1 MSTTTV
7 ERAEA
12 AGIATKP
19 RSGTN
24 VVQEGDMWP
33 WWVSTPPRL
42 EGNPKPAWEHYD
54 EAANFDDGDRL
65 ARFAH
70 KVEAPFFGWQW
81 DAARKIMAKRPD
93 GLFAHPD
100 VCLIIPRQNGK
111 TQLIALRIIYGLFFL
126 GEKIVYSA
134 QRWKTV
140 EDVYDRIVE
149 IITRRPSLLRR
160 LKPMPGCPDGYS
172 KSGDHGEIYT
182 ENGGSL
188 DMGPRTKAVG
198 RGQTKIDLAIFDEAY
213 DVKATLVGGL
223 TGAQAHSKNKQTI
236 FISTAAVES
245 EHPDCGTLAG
255 MRRNGLKKEPD
266 LYAAEWCAPPTF
278 ANNDP
283 DAWQIACPSYGVTLD
298 QRFVAGEYRRA
309 RGQARTLAIFEAD
322 YLGWGQW
329 PPDPD
334 AGQTVIDKEMWEA
347 LVTLHPNL
355 VGDICLAIERTLDT
369 RYWCIAAGQRTADGR
384 VHVEVGYWR
393 AVNIGVVA
401 AALVELVELWNP
413 AAIIVDDR
421 SKAKP
426 IVGVMRNPTI
436 GIEIETASTP
446 KLAMYTQGFLD
457 AIESGDV
464 THVGQTI
471 LGDAIDGLVM
481 RELPRGD
488 LVPDEK
494 ESGSPVAPLKAV
506 MLVHGAV
513 LEYAEEPGKTADPDT
528 GDGYAA
534 QDLDD
539 VSVLDAS
546 F

>member
-12 AGIATKP
+12 AGVATKP
-19 RSGTN
+19 RTGTN

-33 WWVSTPPRL
+33 WWVSDPPRL
-42 EGNPKPAWEHYD
+42 TGNPKPAWEHYD
-54 EAANFDDGDRL
+54 KTANFYVGDRM

-70 KVEAPFFGWQW
+70 KIEEPLFGWQW
-81 DAARKIMAKRPD
+81 DSGRKIMATRPD
-93 GLFAHPD
+93 GLWAHPD
-100 VCLIIPRQNGK
+100 VCLVIPRQNGK

-140 EDVYDRIVE
+140 EDVYDRIVS

-160 LKPMPGCPDGYS
+160 LKAMPGCPDGYS

-182 ENGGSL
+182 TNGGSL

-213 DVKATLVGGL
+213 DIKDVLVGGL
-223 TGAQAHSKNKQTI
+223 TGAQKASPNRQTI

-245 EHPDCGTLAG
+245 EHPDCHVFAG
-255 MRRNGLKKEPD
+255 MRRNGLRKEPD
-266 LYAAEWCAPPTF
+266 LYAAEWCAPVTF
-278 ANNDP
+278 ERNDP
-283 DAWQIACPSYGVTLD
+283 EAWRLACPSFGVTLT
-298 QRFVAGEYRRA
+298 QRDVAAEWRMSRA
-309 RGQARTLAIFEAD
+309 SSRLLSIFDAD

-329 PPDPD
+329 PPDPE
-334 AGQTVIDKEMWEA
+334 AGDPVIDPDVWEA
-347 LVTLHPNL
+347 LVMLNPAL
-355 VGDICLAIERTLDT
+355 VGDVCLAVERTLDT

-384 VHVEVGYWR
+384 VHVEVGYFR
-393 AVNIGVVA
+393 AANIGVVA
-401 AALVELVELWNP
+401 AALLELVELWNP

-426 IVGVMRNPTI
+426 IVGVMHNQ

-457 AIESGDV
+457 GVEAGDV
-464 THVGQTI
+464 THVGQKL
-471 LGDAIDGLVM
+471 LGDAIEGAVM

-513 LEYAEEPGKTADPDT
+513 LEYAEEPKAAASPST
-528 GDGYAA
+528 GDDYAPV
-534 QDLDD
+534 DLDD
-539 VSVLDAS
+539 VSVLEAS